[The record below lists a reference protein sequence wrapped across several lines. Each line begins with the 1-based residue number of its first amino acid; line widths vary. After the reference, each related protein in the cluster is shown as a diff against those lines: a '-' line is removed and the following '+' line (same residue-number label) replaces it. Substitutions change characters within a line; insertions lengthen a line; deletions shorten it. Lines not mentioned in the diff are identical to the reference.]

1 MQYRSA
7 DLDGPVGYADFGGD
21 GPALV
26 LVHGLAGAH
35 INWMAVAPKLAETY
49 RVLAPDL
56 VGFGRTPLAGREATV
71 ETNLDVLTRFVE
83 EVAGGPA
90 LVVGHSMGGL
100 LTLMLAGARPD
111 LLTAA
116 VAASAASPPGDA
128 CHPMPTEEESLL
140 TALLDD
146 VEGGAALAH
155 AHVASLGP
163 QAIVERAFAYM
174 CARPVDQLVLDAHIA
189 LETDRIETT
198 ESTLAYLQAFRS
210 LRERGDD
217 FETFDAMVAS
227 ITAPVLIVH
236 GLQDPVVPADN
247 MLRVARLRPDWDAAW
262 LDGVGHNVQME
273 APEEFLAAVE
283 PFLAKNSAPVTA

>member
-7 DLDGPVGYADFGGD
+7 DLNGPVGYADFGGR
-21 GPALV
+21 GPSLV

-35 INWMAVAPKLAETY
+35 INWMAVGPKLAETY
-49 RVLAPDL
+49 HVLALDL

-83 EVAGGPA
+83 EIAGGPS

-100 LTLMLAGARPD
+100 LTLLLAATRPD
-111 LLTAA
+111 LVTAA
-116 VAASAASPPGDA
+116 ALVSAASPPGDKT
-128 CHPMPTEEESLL
+128 HPMPEEEENLL
-140 TALLDD
+140 TLLLDD
-146 VEGGAALAH
+146 VEGGAAVAH
-155 AHVASLGP
+155 AHVASVGP

-189 LETDRIETT
+189 LEQDRIQTT
-198 ESTLAYLQAFRS
+198 ESTLAYLQAFKS
-210 LRERGDD
+210 LRGRGDD
-217 FETFDAMVAS
+217 FETFDAAINAV
-227 ITAPVLIVH
+227 TAPVLIVH

-247 MLRVARLRPDWDAAW
+247 MLRAARLRADWDAVW

-273 APEEFLAAVE
+273 APEEFLAALE
-283 PFLAKNSAPVTA
+283 PFLAAHAAPVTA